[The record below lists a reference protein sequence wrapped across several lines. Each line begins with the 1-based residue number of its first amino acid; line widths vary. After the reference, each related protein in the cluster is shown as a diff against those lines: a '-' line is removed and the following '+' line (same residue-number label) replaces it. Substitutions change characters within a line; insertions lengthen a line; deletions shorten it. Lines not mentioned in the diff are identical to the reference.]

1 MGEPMTCVFSHGKE
15 SGPWGSK
22 IERLAEV
29 ARAKGLAV
37 ESVDYREIPDPEQR
51 VERLVEV
58 CSAIATPIV
67 LVGSSLG
74 GYVST
79 VASERIQPV
88 GMFLMAPALYYD
100 GFENL
105 DPIPYAG
112 LTDIV
117 HGWSDEVVPVEQ
129 SLEFSR
135 RHGTVLHLVE
145 SDHRLIE
152 ALPFVAQMF
161 ESFLDRIDPRIPQL
175 R

>member
-1 MGEPMTCVFSHGKE
+1 MGEQVTCVFSHGKE
-15 SGPWGSK
+15 SGPWGAK

-29 ARAKGLAV
+29 ARSRGLAV

-58 CSAIATPIV
+58 CSVLATPVV

-79 VASERIQPV
+79 VASERIRPLAL
-88 GMFLMAPALYYD
+88 FLMAPALYYD
-100 GFENL
+100 GFANL
-105 DPIPYAG
+105 DPTPHAM
-112 LTDIV
+112 TTAVV

-135 RHGTVLHLVE
+135 RHGAVLHLVE

-152 ALPFVAQMF
+152 ALPFVVQMF
-161 ESFLDRIDPRIPQL
+161 EAFLDRVLVVGNQ
-175 R
+175 